1 MISLQPVQTANIPQ
15 VCDELGKQAEFKRAF
30 PLINQVSFQSSVL
43 SGYQIHVGSD
53 VAGFLL
59 KTNPAPPFSTY
70 SDRET
75 LLMIYPEYQRQGI
88 GTLALEWI
96 TETEEKVLFVSS
108 KSNPA
113 STAFFQKQPS
123 LALVDETDR
132 YKVYTFKKR

>member
-1 MISLQPVQTANIPQ
+1 MISLQPVQTADIPQ

-30 PLINQVSFQSSVL
+30 PLIKQVSFQSSVV

-53 VAGFLL
+53 IAGFLL
-59 KTNPAPPFSTY
+59 KTNPTPPFSTY
-70 SDRET
+70 SDRES

-88 GTLALEWI
+88 ATLALEWI
-96 TETEEKVLFVSS
+96 IETEERVLFVSS

-123 LALVDETDR
+123 LAPVDETDR
-132 YKVYTFKKR
+132 YRVYTL

>member
-1 MISLQPVQTANIPQ
+1 MISLQPVQTADIPQ

-30 PLINQVSFQSSVL
+30 PLIKQVSFQSSVV

-53 VAGFLL
+53 IAGFLL

-70 SDRET
+70 SDRES
-75 LLMIYPEYQRQGI
+75 LLMIYPEYRRQGI

-96 TETEEKVLFVSS
+96 IETEERVLFVSS

-113 STAFFQKQPS
+113 SSAFFQKQHF
-123 LALVDETDR
+123 LNLVTENSR
-132 YKVYTFKKR
+132 YKVYSS